1 MYEQMECGE
10 VCKRFHT
17 DEKAG
22 LTQQEA
28 EKRLKADGKNRL
40 KKVREETTIDRIQK
54 QLNDPMIF
62 VLFMAA
68 SVSILLREFSDTAII
83 LFVIGLNTMIGVVQ
97 EGKAKKAMDALKKM
111 TAPEATV
118 KRNGTYRKIPAEEL
132 VKGDVVKVKAGDQ
145 VPADIRLFLCKGI
158 EVNESALTGESTAV
172 RKDCETIK
180 QEVAASEQKN
190 MLFLSTEIVKGNG
203 EGIVVAT
210 GMETEL
216 GKIAKMINEQEN
228 EMTPLQKR
236 LGDLGKILSKA
247 AVFLCLL
254 LFLMG
259 VLQHRNLLQMLLL
272 SISLAV
278 AAIPEGLPAV
288 VTIVLALGVARMA
301 KANTIIRKLPAV
313 ETLGAVSVVCSD
325 KTGTLT
331 ENKMKVLKLYAE
343 DKTLLVSQVRPR
355 EFSRL
360 MQGFL
365 LCNNAV
371 IGKTEL
377 GDSTELAL
385 LSMGEQMG
393 ISRERL
399 EERYPRLEEIPF
411 DSDKKYMVT
420 LHKDQSQVCAYIK
433 GACDYLLEV
442 CSFWWIGGKIEPLG
456 QIQKMKI
463 RRVMEEM
470 AEEGLRVLALAF
482 KEHVSD
488 WNESSI
494 MKNLVFAGLAGMMDA
509 PRKQVNQSVYQL
521 KRAGVQVVMITGDYQ
536 ETAFSI
542 AKMTGIARKR
552 EQCVTG
558 EELDAMSDAE
568 FSSKM
573 NDIRVFARVTPAHK
587 VKIVKEFKKNGK
599 IVAMTGDGVNDAPAL
614 KQADIGVAMGVTGS
628 EVAKDAAAMVLT
640 DDNFATIVKAVENG
654 RNLYQHIKN
663 AIQFLLSGNFGAIL
677 AVLYAA
683 TAGLPV
689 PFAPVHLLFINL
701 LTDSLPAIALGMEPH
716 SKAVMDQ
723 KPRPVN
729 ESILT
734 KAYLVNIGTEG
745 LCIGIMTMAA
755 FLIGYRGQDAVLAST
770 MAFGTLCMSRL
781 VHGFNCK
788 DDKPVIFSKRF
799 FNNKYLIGAF
809 VLGTVLITGVLTIPG
824 LHAMFKVVTLN
835 MTQLMTVYG
844 LAFLNL
850 PVIQGL
856 KYLKGKTKWN

>member
-1 MYEQMECGE
+1 MLTSEQA
-10 VCKRFHT
+10 KRNQ
-17 DEKAG
+17 EKYGWNELVEEKKKSAIQIFLEQFKDFLVIILIISAIISG
-22 LTQQEA
+22 ILGDA
-28 EKRLKADGKNRL
+28 ESAIVIFIVITMNAILGTVQTVKAEQSLDSL
-40 KKVREETTIDRIQK
+40 K
-54 QLNDPMIF
+54 QL
-62 VLFMAA
+62 
-68 SVSILLREFSDTAII
+68 S
-83 LFVIGLNTMIGVVQ
+83 
-97 EGKAKKAMDALKKM
+97 
-111 TAPEATV
+111 APEAKVRRDGNIVQIASREVTIGDEV
-118 KRNGTYRKIPAEEL
+118 IVEAGDCIPAD
-132 VKGDVVKVKAGDQ
+132 G
-145 VPADIRLFLCKGI
+145 RLI
-158 EVNESALTGESTAV
+158 ECASLKVNESALTGESISVEKNLEEISQEAALGDQRNRVFSGSFVTYGRGSYEVTAIGM
-172 RKDCETIK
+172 DT
-180 QEVAASEQKN
+180 EV
-190 MLFLSTEIVKGNG
+190 
-203 EGIVVAT
+203 
-210 GMETEL
+210 
-216 GKIAKMINEQEN
+216 GKIARLMKATVEKR
-228 EMTPLQKR
+228 TPLQMN
-236 LGDLGKILSKA
+236 LDDFGKK
-247 AVFLCLL
+247 
-254 LFLMG
+254 
-259 VLQHRNLLQMLLL
+259 L
-272 SISLAV
+272 SIAILVFSAVIFGVNVFQGQSVGSAFMFAVALAV
-278 AAIPEGLPAV
+278 AAIPEALSSI
-288 VTIVLALGVARMA
+288 VTIVLSFGTQKMA
-301 KANTIIRKLPAV
+301 KEHAIVRKLQAV
-313 ETLGAVSVVCSD
+313 EGLGSVSVICSD

-331 ENKMKVLKLYAE
+331 QNKMTVEDYYVDERRIPTGEINLKNE
-343 DKTLLVSQVRPR
+343 NEKLLLR
-355 EFSRL
+355 FSI
-360 MQGFL
+360 
-365 LCNNAV
+365 LCNDSSNTDGQE
-371 IGKTEL
+371 IGDPTETALINL
-377 GDSTELAL
+377 GSNLGMEA
-385 LSMGEQMG
+385 MEV
-393 ISRERL
+393 RN
-399 EERYPRLEEIPF
+399 RYPRVSEVPF
-411 DSDKKYMVT
+411 DSDRKLMSTSHEMEDGHIMV
-420 LHKDQSQVCAYIK
+420 IK
-433 GACDYLLEV
+433 GAVDVL
-442 CSFWWIGGKIEPLG
+442 
-456 QIQKMKI
+456 MNRMAKI
-463 RRVMEEM
+463 RIGEEVRRFT
-470 AEEGLRVLALAF
+470 ALDRKNITEQNVRFSKEGLRVLAFAY
-482 KEHVSD
+482 KPI
-488 WNESSI
+488 ESGVELSEEDERD
-494 MKNLVFAGLAGMMDA
+494 LTFLGLIAMMDP
-509 PRKQVNQSVYQL
+509 PREESKVAVEECMH
-521 KRAGVQVVMITGDYQ
+521 AGIRPIMITGDHKI
-536 ETAFSI
+536 TAAAI
-542 AKMTGIARKR
+542 AKRIGILKDESEAC
-552 EQCVTG
+552 EGAVIENMSD
-558 EELDAMSDAE
+558 EELKDFVEGIS
-568 FSSKM
+568 
-573 NDIRVFARVTPAHK
+573 VYARVSPEHK
-587 VKIVKEFKKNGK
+587 IRIVRAWQEKGN

>member
-1 MYEQMECGE
+1 MLTTKQARENQEKYGFNELVEGKKKSTMQIFLEQFKDFLVIILIISAVISGILGDAESAIVIFVVITMNAILGTVQTVKAEQSLNSLKQLSAPEAKVARDGNIIQIPSRE
-10 VCKRFHT
+10 VT
-17 DEKAG
+17 IGDEVILEAG
-22 LTQQEA
+22 DCIP
-28 EKRLKADGKNRL
+28 ADGKLIECASL
-40 KKVREETTIDRIQK
+40 KVD
-54 QLNDPMIF
+54 
-62 VLFMAA
+62 
-68 SVSILLREFSDTAII
+68 
-83 LFVIGLNTMIGVVQ
+83 
-97 EGKAKKAMDALKKM
+97 
-111 TAPEATV
+111 
-118 KRNGTYRKIPAEEL
+118 
-132 VKGDVVKVKAGDQ
+132 
-145 VPADIRLFLCKGI
+145 
-158 EVNESALTGESTAV
+158 ESALTGESIAV
-172 RKDCETIK
+172 EKNLD
-180 QEVAASEQKN
+180 EVA
-190 MLFLSTEIVKGNG
+190 VG
-203 EGIVVAT
+203 
-210 GMETEL
+210 
-216 GKIAKMINEQEN
+216 
-228 EMTPLQKR
+228 TPLQVN
-236 LGDLGKILSKA
+236 LDDFGKK
-247 AVFLCLL
+247 
-254 LFLMG
+254 
-259 VLQHRNLLQMLLL
+259 L
-272 SISLAV
+272 SILILVFSGIIFGVNVFQGESIGSAFMFAVALAV
-278 AAIPEGLPAV
+278 AAIPEALSSI
-288 VTIVLALGVARMA
+288 VTIVLSFGTQKMA
-301 KANTIIRKLPAV
+301 KEHAIIRKLQAV
-313 ETLGAVSVVCSD
+313 EGLGSVSIVCSD

-331 ENKMKVLKLYAE
+331 QNKMTVEDYYVNEKRIPAGKINLKNE
-343 DKTLLVSQVRPR
+343 NEKLLLRFSILCNDSTNTDGQEIGDPTETALINLGSNLGIEIMQVR
-355 EFSRL
+355 
-360 MQGFL
+360 
-365 LCNNAV
+365 
-371 IGKTEL
+371 
-377 GDSTELAL
+377 
-385 LSMGEQMG
+385 
-393 ISRERL
+393 
-399 EERYPRLEEIPF
+399 ERYPRLSEVPF
-411 DSDKKYMVT
+411 DSERKLMSTAHRIQDDKMLTADHIMIV
-420 LHKDQSQVCAYIK
+420 K
-433 GACDYLLEV
+433 GAVDVLLDRMDRIRV
-442 CSFWWIGGKIEPLG
+442 GNTVR
-456 QIQKMKI
+456 KMTDSDCKNI
-463 RRVMEEM
+463 SMQNMQFSR
-470 AEEGLRVLALAF
+470 EGLRVLAFAYKHLEEE
-482 KEHVSD
+482 KEIGTEDEEHL
-488 WNESSI
+488 I
-494 MKNLVFAGLAGMMDA
+494 FIGMIAMMDP
-509 PRKQVNQSVYQL
+509 PREESQVAVAECLN
-521 KRAGVQVVMITGDYQ
+521 AGIRPIMITGDHKV
-536 ETAFSI
+536 TAAAI
-542 AKMTGIARKR
+542 AKRIGILKDESEAC
-552 EQCVTG
+552 EG
-558 EELDAMSDAE
+558 ADIENMSDE
-568 FSSKM
+568 DLKDFVEGIS
-573 NDIRVFARVTPAHK
+573 VYARVSPEHK
-587 VKIVKEFKKNGK
+587 IRIVRAWQEKEN

>member
-28 EKRLKADGKNRL
+28 EKGLKADGKNRL

-172 RKDCETIK
+172 RKACEMMK
-180 QEVAASEQKN
+180 QEVTASEQKN

-343 DKTLLVSQVRPR
+343 DKTLSVSQVRPR

-385 LSMGEQMG
+385 LLWENRWGY
-393 ISRERL
+393 RESGWKNVIRDWKKFRL
-399 EERYPRLEEIPF
+399 I
-411 DSDKKYMVT
+411 
-420 LHKDQSQVCAYIK
+420 QIK
-433 GACDYLLEV
+433 NTWLRC
-442 CSFWWIGGKIEPLG
+442 I
-456 QIQKMKI
+456 KI
-463 RRVMEEM
+463 RVKY
-470 AEEGLRVLALAF
+470 AL
-482 KEHVSD
+482 
-488 WNESSI
+488 I
-494 MKNLVFAGLAGMMDA
+494 
-509 PRKQVNQSVYQL
+509 
-521 KRAGVQVVMITGDYQ
+521 
-536 ETAFSI
+536 
-542 AKMTGIARKR
+542 
-552 EQCVTG
+552 
-558 EELDAMSDAE
+558 
-568 FSSKM
+568 
-573 NDIRVFARVTPAHK
+573 
-587 VKIVKEFKKNGK
+587 
-599 IVAMTGDGVNDAPAL
+599 
-614 KQADIGVAMGVTGS
+614 
-628 EVAKDAAAMVLT
+628 
-640 DDNFATIVKAVENG
+640 
-654 RNLYQHIKN
+654 
-663 AIQFLLSGNFGAIL
+663 
-677 AVLYAA
+677 
-683 TAGLPV
+683 
-689 PFAPVHLLFINL
+689 
-701 LTDSLPAIALGMEPH
+701 
-716 SKAVMDQ
+716 
-723 KPRPVN
+723 
-729 ESILT
+729 
-734 KAYLVNIGTEG
+734 
-745 LCIGIMTMAA
+745 
-755 FLIGYRGQDAVLAST
+755 
-770 MAFGTLCMSRL
+770 
-781 VHGFNCK
+781 
-788 DDKPVIFSKRF
+788 
-799 FNNKYLIGAF
+799 
-809 VLGTVLITGVLTIPG
+809 
-824 LHAMFKVVTLN
+824 
-835 MTQLMTVYG
+835 
-844 LAFLNL
+844 
-850 PVIQGL
+850 
-856 KYLKGKTKWN
+856 

>member
-172 RKDCETIK
+172 RKACETMK
-180 QEVAASEQKN
+180 QEVTASEQKN

-343 DKTLLVSQVRPR
+343 DKTLSVSQVRPR

-463 RRVMEEM
+463 RRVMEGM

-599 IVAMTGDGVNDAPAL
+599 IVAMTGDGVNDAPSLHA
-614 KQADIGVAMGVTGS
+614 ADIGIAMGANGTD
-628 EVAKDAAAMVLT
+628 VAKNAADLILA
-640 DDNFATIVKAVENG
+640 DDNFSTIEKAVEEG
-654 RNLYQHIKN
+654 RSIYVNIKKS
-663 AIQFLLSGNFGAIL
+663 ILFLLSSNFG
-677 AVLYAA
+677 
-683 TAGLPV
+683 
-689 PFAPVHLLFINL
+689 
-701 LTDSLPAIALGMEPH
+701 E
-716 SKAVMDQ
+716 
-723 KPRPVN
+723 
-729 ESILT
+729 
-734 KAYLVNIGTEG
+734 
-745 LCIGIMTMAA
+745 IMTMFGVDCIFDAIA
-755 FLIGYRGQDAVLAST
+755 IKSKPYFMGESDYRFPS
-770 MAFGTLCMSRL
+770 GT
-781 VHGFNCK
+781 
-788 DDKPVIFSKRF
+788 
-799 FNNKYLIGAF
+799 GA
-809 VLGTVLITGVLTIPG
+809 
-824 LHAMFKVVTLN
+824 
-835 MTQLMTVYG
+835 
-844 LAFLNL
+844 
-850 PVIQGL
+850 
-856 KYLKGKTKWN
+856 WCR

>member
-1 MYEQMECGE
+1 MYEQMEHAE
-10 VCKRFHT
+10 VCKRFCT

-22 LTQQEA
+22 LRQQDA
-28 EKRLKADGKNRL
+28 EKRLKADGKNQL
-40 KKVREETTIDRIQK
+40 KKGRNETTLDRIQK

-83 LFVIGLNTMIGVVQ
+83 LFVISLNTAIGVVQ

-111 TAPEATV
+111 TAPEAVV
-118 KRNGTYRKIPAEEL
+118 KRDGIYRKIPAEEL
-132 VKGDVVKVKAGDQ
+132 VKGDIVKLEAGDQ
-145 VPADIRLFLCKGI
+145 VPADIRLFFCRGI
-158 EVNESALTGESTAV
+158 EVNESALTGESMAV
-172 RKDCETIK
+172 RKFCETMKI
-180 QEVAASEQKN
+180 QTAPAEQKN
-190 MLFLSTEIVKGNG
+190 MLFLSTEIVKGNA

-343 DKTLLVSQVRPR
+343 DKTLMLSQVRPR

-360 MQGFL
+360 IQGL
-365 LCNNAV
+365 ILCNNAV
-371 IGKTEL
+371 TGKSKL

-393 ISRERL
+393 LSRERL
-399 EERYPRLEEIPF
+399 EERFPRVEEIPF
-411 DSDKKYMVT
+411 DPDKKYMVT
-420 LHKDQSQVCAYIK
+420 LHKEQSQVCAYVK

-442 CSFWWIGGKIEPLG
+442 CTFWWIGGKTEPLG

-488 WNESSI
+488 WSENSV
-494 MKNLVFAGLAGMMDA
+494 MKNLVFAGFVGMMDA
-509 PRKQVNQSVYQL
+509 PRKKVNQSVYQL
-521 KRAGVQVVMITGDYQ
+521 KRAGVQVVMITGDYR

-542 AKMTGIARKR
+542 AKMTGIARRK

-573 NDIRVFARVTPAHK
+573 NQIRVFARVTPAHK

-599 IVAMTGDGVNDAPAL
+599 IVAMTGDGVNDAPSL
-614 KQADIGVAMGVTGS
+614 HVADIGIAMGANGTD
-628 EVAKDAAAMVLT
+628 VAKNAADLILA
-640 DDNFATIVKAVENG
+640 DDNFSTIEKAVEEG
-654 RNLYQHIKN
+654 RSIYVNIKKS
-663 AIQFLLSGNFGAIL
+663 ILFLLSSNFGEIMTMFVSIALSLPSPLKASHIL
-677 AVLYAA
+677 WV
-683 TAGLPV
+683 
-689 PFAPVHLLFINL
+689 NL
-701 LTDSLPAIALGMEPH
+701 ITDSLPALALGVDKNDTKSLM
-716 SKAVMDQ
+716 SK
-723 KPRPVN
+723 KPRDEK
-729 ESILT
+729 ESLFAHGGWVLT
-734 KAYLVNIGTEG
+734 
-745 LCIGIMTMAA
+745 
-755 FLIGYRGQDAVLAST
+755 IGYGL
-770 MAFGTLCMSRL
+770 
-781 VHGFNCK
+781 
-788 DDKPVIFSKRF
+788 
-799 FNNKYLIGAF
+799 LIGAITLYAF
-809 VLGTVLITGVLTIPG
+809 FTGGQTYAFTVLGISQLFHAIGMRDCEKSIFQMNHLENPVMIFSFFIGLVLQIAVTEIPWLVTAFQTRRLLLGEWLWLLGISAIPLAVHEIVVFIRHVL
-824 LHAMFKVVTLN
+824 K
-835 MTQLMTVYG
+835 
-844 LAFLNL
+844 
-850 PVIQGL
+850 
-856 KYLKGKTKWN
+856 K